1 MCIDREAV
9 YNVALNGLFA
19 CRIRER
25 IDGFMK
31 KRYMLRY
38 LIVGLIA
45 SLLFT
50 GANVCAEENPYEEN
64 PYKVE
69 YDYYNEKATVTV
81 SVGESDSNIVMQVLK
96 TPYTF
101 DELRDKSASEAQGML
116 LYSKQLPAKSGTDSV
131 AFSVVYR
138 LPADFEI
145 GETPAYNNARIV
157 ASPSG
162 EKTDLELLLISK
174 DSYLRIFSKLE
185 EAIKNNDKDDF
196 VSQMRTNKI
205 YLDLNYPLEDS
216 VNMDT
221 VLGNFYNYAKTNGI
235 SPDKMN
241 ENTHTYRLFIL
252 FEALN
257 NKKVSNAF
265 DYEDDIFFE
274 RSDIRDEF
282 RKIAWDESKKAY
294 NSEMCKYFTE
304 KLSNKG
310 INGMESYDK
319 ALKTAL
325 ILTGVRY
332 GSGYGVVKSL
342 LAEYGDA
349 VGITEAADDT
359 VYRNLLGMNFSTGDE
374 LLKEYNRLKDKGTDS
389 KPSTGGGGSSS
400 GGFSS
405 GGSSLGTSR
414 YDDTIINPDSRPQNL
429 AMIFNDIDGVE
440 WASEAILALADKGII
455 NGTGDGNFKP
465 NNNVKREEFAKMLI
479 CAMQYEGKDFTDSGF
494 ADVGSD
500 DWFYPYVNIAY
511 RYKIV
516 NGIGDQLFGA
526 GDNITRQDMVTML
539 LNALCSKGSKL
550 EIAEAKDI
558 ADKFADYDEIADYA
572 KEAVSTFYNIGVV
585 NGVSESEFKP
595 VNFATRAEAAKV
607 IYGVLPYF
615 Q

>member
-1 MCIDREAV
+1 
-9 YNVALNGLFA
+9 
-19 CRIRER
+19 
-25 IDGFMK
+25 MK

-38 LIVGLIA
+38 LIAGLIA
-45 SLLFT
+45 SLLLT
-50 GANVCAEENPYEEN
+50 GANVCAEEN

-101 DELRDKSASEAQGML
+101 DELRDKSASEAEGML
-116 LYSKQLPAKSGTDSV
+116 LYSKQLPAKNGTDSIV
-131 AFSVVYR
+131 FSVGYR

-145 GETPAYNNARIV
+145 GETPVYNNARIV

-332 GSGYGVVKSL
+332 GSGYGVVKNL

-359 VYRNLLGMNFSTGDE
+359 VYRDLLGMNFSTGDE
-374 LLKEYNRLKDKGTDS
+374 LLKEYNRLKNKGTDS
-389 KPSTGGGGSSS
+389 NPSTGGGGSSS

-440 WASEAILALADKGII
+440 WASEAILALADKGIV

-479 CAMQYEGKDFTDSGF
+479 CAMQYEGRDFTDGGF
-494 ADVGSD
+494 TDVGSN

-585 NGVSESEFKP
+585 SGVSESEFKP
-595 VNFATRAEAAKV
+595 ADFATRAEAAKV
-607 IYGVLPYF
+607 IYGVLPYL